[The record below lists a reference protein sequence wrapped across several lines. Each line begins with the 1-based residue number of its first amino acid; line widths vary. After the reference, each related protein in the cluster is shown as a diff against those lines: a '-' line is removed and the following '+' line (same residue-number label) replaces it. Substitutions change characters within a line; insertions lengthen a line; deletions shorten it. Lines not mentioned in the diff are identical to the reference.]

1 MTTNNPLLENTGLPQ
16 FGRIQPEHIVPAIE
30 YLLDYNRKTLQ
41 QILTTNTDF
50 TWDNLI
56 VPLEEM
62 EDRLNKCWSPV
73 RHLHSVADDEQ
84 LRKAYN
90 ICLPLLTDY
99 STDMMQNH
107 DLYLAYEQIAGGE
120 QYSRLDAA
128 QQKVITNALRD
139 FHLSGVTLDQ
149 DKKSEYKR
157 VQQELSQ
164 LETRFEE
171 NLLDATHAWTRVVTD
186 PVELAGLP
194 ESALAQA
201 VQAAGEKQQQGWLFT
216 LDFPSYYPVM
226 QYADDASLRQQMY
239 TAYVTRASNQ
249 GPGTHQWDNS
259 TVMEKILALRASKA
273 ALLGFESFADYSLAR
288 KMANS
293 PTEVLTFLQ
302 DLASRSRATALA
314 EFEELSE
321 FARTRYGVKTLNAWD
336 IAYYSEKL
344 RKFRFDISQE
354 QIKPYFPV
362 GSVLEGLFNLVER
375 LYGLVITRTVDI
387 PVWHPDVSFYH
398 IHDQA
403 GVHRGSFY
411 LDLYARQHKRGG
423 AWMDECIVRKRQN
436 STLQLPVAYLN
447 CNFTPPVN
455 GQSALLTHDD
465 VTTLFHEFGHGLHH
479 MLTLVDYTPVA
490 GINGVPWD
498 AVELPSQIMENWCW
512 ERELI
517 NVMGRHHLT
526 GAPLPDELYERM
538 LQAKNFQS
546 GMQMMRQL
554 ELALFDFRL
563 HCEKAVAGSAGIQA
577 MLDEV
582 RRETA
587 VFIPPEFN
595 RFQHSF
601 SHIFAGGYA
610 AGYYSY
616 KWAEVLSADAFSKFE
631 EEGIFNRITGEAF
644 LHTFLERGGSRD
656 PMELFIEFRGRK
668 PAIDALLRHSGIY
681 SGNVGQAA

>member
-1 MTTNNPLLENTGLPQ
+1 ML
-16 FGRIQPEHIVPAIE
+16 
-30 YLLDYNRKTLQ
+30 
-41 QILTTNTDF
+41 
-50 TWDNLI
+50 
-56 VPLEEM
+56 
-62 EDRLNKCWSPV
+62 
-73 RHLHSVADDEQ
+73 
-84 LRKAYN
+84 
-90 ICLPLLTDY
+90 
-99 STDMMQNH
+99 QNH
-107 DLYLAYEQIAGGE
+107 DLYLAYQQIAE
-120 QYSRLDAA
+120 PARFNQLDPA
-128 QQKVITNALRD
+128 QQMVITNALRE
-139 FHLSGVTLDQ
+139 FHLSGVALERE
-149 DKKSEYKR
+149 KKDEYKR
-157 VQQELSQ
+157 VQQELSR

-171 NLLDATHAWTRVVTD
+171 NLLDATHAWTRLVTD
-186 PVELAGLP
+186 PAGLAGLP
-194 ESALAQA
+194 ESVREQAAQA
-201 VQAAGEKQQQGWLFT
+201 ARDNQQVGWLFT

-239 TAYVTRASNQ
+239 TAYVTRASDQ

-259 TVMEKILALRASKA
+259 EVMEKILALRASKA

-293 PTEVLTFLQ
+293 PAEVLTFLQ
-302 DLASRSRATALA
+302 DLAAKSRATARE
-314 EFEELSE
+314 EFGQLCE
-321 FARTRYGVKTLNAWD
+321 FARTRYGVDTLNAWD
-336 IAYYSEKL
+336 IAYYAEKL
-344 RKFRFDISQE
+344 RKFQFDFSQE

-362 GSVLEGLFNLVER
+362 NSVLEGLFYLVER
-375 LYGLVITRTVDI
+375 LYGLVIKRADKV
-387 PVWHPDVSFYH
+387 PVWHPDVLFYH
-398 IHDQA
+398 IHDQSGA
-403 GVHRGSFY
+403 QRGSFY

-423 AWMDECIVRKRQN
+423 AWMDECIVRKRHG
-436 STLQLPVAYLN
+436 TGLQLPVAYLN
-447 CNFTPPVN
+447 CNFAPPIQ
-455 GQSALLTHDD
+455 GQAALLTHDD

-526 GAPLPDELYERM
+526 GEPLPDDLYAKM

-563 HCEKAVAGSAGIQA
+563 HCRKSVAGSAGIQA
-577 MLDEV
+577 ILDEV
-582 RRETA
+582 RQETA
-587 VFIPPEFN
+587 VYIPPEFN

-631 EEGIFNRITGEAF
+631 EEGIFSRKTGEAF
-644 LHTFLERGGSRD
+644 LHTFLEQGGSRD
-656 PMELFIEFRGRK
+656 PMDLFIEFRGRK
-668 PAIDALLRHSGIY
+668 PAIDALLRHSGI
-681 SGNVGQAA
+681 STGNVGQAA